1 MTPLTPAN
9 VSAVV
14 CTLNSISGIEACLH
28 SLKDSGVGQII
39 VVDANST
46 DGTAEIAAQLADL
59 ILQDTGAG
67 LGNARNLGIAQS
79 TGDLILNMGSDNALP
94 PGELQKMIN
103 YLANG
108 GYHGVSAQTKIA
120 GEGYIAEGLNV
131 WRAGRFP
138 EGVRPVIGTPT
149 LFTGELLRTDPYDP
163 ARKFSD
169 DSDLC
174 ERWAR
179 NHNSIFAISDAQC
192 LEIGKTSWTEVK
204 IRAQMYGVSD
214 FEVYSQGS
222 NSGWGNQ
229 RKFKSL
235 THPLFSDL
243 VTPLRE
249 STPLQALTSLPFLTA
264 FTSYRYWGWLKQ
276 AKRSG

>member
-1 MTPLTPAN
+1 MTPITPGG

-14 CTLNSISGIEACLH
+14 CTLNSISGIESCLL
-28 SLKDSGVGQII
+28 SLRNSGVGQVI
-39 VVDANST
+39 VVDANSI

-59 ILQDTGAG
+59 VLQDTGSG
-67 LGNARNLGIAQS
+67 LGNARNLGITQS
-79 TGDLILNMGSDNALP
+79 TGDLVLNMGSDNVLP

-103 YLANG
+103 YLAAG
-108 GYHGVSAQTKIA
+108 GYHGVSAQTKIS

-138 EGVRPVIGTPT
+138 EGERPVIGTPT
-149 LFTGELLRTDPYDP
+149 LFNGELLRSDPYDP
-163 ARKFSD
+163 ERKFSD

-179 NHNSIFAISDAQC
+179 DHHSTFAISDAQC
-192 LEIGKTSWTEVK
+192 IELGKNSWTEVK
-204 IRAQMYGVSD
+204 IRAEMYGVSD
-214 FEVYSQGS
+214 FEVYSRGS
-222 NSGWGNQ
+222 DLGWGNQ

-243 VTPLRE
+243 ITPLKK
-249 STPLQALTSLPFLTA
+249 STPQQALSSLLFLTA
-264 FTSYRYWGWLKQ
+264 FTGYRYWGWIKQ
-276 AKRSG
+276 ARKSS